1 MSAPLCL
8 RFSGWWREPAHHR
21 AATAA
26 RAVCGSR
33 DGRTVRAVKKCTP
46 FQLEC
51 LLWGIHLKRRIRHK
65 RTDLCTKVFIAALS
79 VVVKNTEP
87 NEK

>member
-1 MSAPLCL
+1 MRGSQHITVPPQPVW
-8 RFSGWWREPAHHR
+8 FVG
-21 AATAA
+21 
-26 RAVCGSR
+26 AV

-51 LLWGIHLKRRIRHK
+51 LPWGIHLKRRIRHK
-65 RTDLCTKVFIAALS
+65 RTALCTKVFIAALS

-87 NEK
+87 NKK